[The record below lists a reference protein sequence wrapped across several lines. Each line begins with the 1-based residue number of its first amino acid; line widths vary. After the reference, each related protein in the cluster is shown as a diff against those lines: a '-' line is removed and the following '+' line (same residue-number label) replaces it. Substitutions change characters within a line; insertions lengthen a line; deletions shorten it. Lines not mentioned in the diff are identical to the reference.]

1 MLHLG
6 VIFLISYLVGS
17 INFGL
22 ILGYIQGLD
31 LRSQGSGNAG
41 ATNALR
47 ILGTRSG
54 IFVFLGDA
62 LKGYIALYLCE
73 SILAQAGFLL
83 FSPSDYL
90 FLSLIFALI
99 GHCYPIWFNFSGG
112 KGAATALGAFL
123 FIDAYFILFP
133 IIGFL
138 VIFLISRFV
147 GLSTISAFLI
157 LFLQTFFIDHGIHH
171 NFHFFSLLIF
181 IFILYTHRSNIESM
195 YKGTETKLWKCIK
208 IRLY

>member
-1 MLHLG
+1 MFHLG
-6 VIFLISYLVGS
+6 IIFLVTYLVGS

-31 LRSQGSGNAG
+31 LRCQGSGNAG

-54 IFVFLGDA
+54 IFVFIGDA
-62 LKGYIALYLCE
+62 LKGYLALYFCNL
-73 SILAQAGFLL
+73 ILFQQENLL
-83 FSPSDYL
+83 FSSSDYL
-90 FLSLIFALI
+90 FLALIFSLI
-99 GHCYPIWFNFSGG
+99 GHCYPIWFNFRGG

-123 FIDAYFILFP
+123 FIDPYFTVFP

-138 VIFLISRFV
+138 VVFLISRFV
-147 GLSTISAFLI
+147 GLSTISAFFI

-171 NFHFFSLLIF
+171 NFHAFSLVIFLF
-181 IFILYTHRSNIESM
+181 IFYTHRSNIKSM
-195 YKGTETKLWKCIK
+195 FKGTEEKL
-208 IRLY
+208 

>member
-1 MLHLG
+1 MFHLG
-6 VIFLISYLVGS
+6 IIFLVTYLVGS

-54 IFVFLGDA
+54 IFVFIGDA
-62 LKGYIALYLCE
+62 LKGYLALYVCNLIHFQQE
-73 SILAQAGFLL
+73 SLL
-83 FSPSDYL
+83 FSSSDYL
-90 FLSLIFALI
+90 FLALIFSLI
-99 GHCYPIWFNFSGG
+99 GHCYPIWFNFRGG

-123 FIDAYFILFP
+123 FIDPYFAVFP

-138 VIFLISRFV
+138 VVFLISRFV
-147 GLSTISAFLI
+147 GLSTISAFFI

-171 NFHFFSLLIF
+171 NFHAFSLVIFLF
-181 IFILYTHRSNIESM
+181 IFYTHRSNIKSM
-195 YKGTETKLWKCIK
+195 FKGTEEKL
-208 IRLY
+208 

>member
-6 VIFLISYLVGS
+6 IIFLITYLVGS

-47 ILGTRSG
+47 ILGARSG
-54 IFVFLGDA
+54 IFVFSGDA
-62 LKGYIALYLCE
+62 LKGYLALYLCE
-73 SILAQAGFLL
+73 SIVAQTETLL

-99 GHCYPIWFNFSGG
+99 RHCYPIWFNFRGG

-123 FIDAYFILFP
+123 FIDPYFIIFP
-133 IIGFL
+133 IIGFF
-138 VIFLISRFV
+138 IMFLISRFV
-147 GLSTISAFLI
+147 GLSTISAFFI

-171 NFHFFSLLIF
+171 NLHLFSLVIF
-181 IFILYTHRSNIESM
+181 IFIIYTHRSNIQSM
-195 YKGTETKLWKCIK
+195 YKGIEAKL
-208 IRLY
+208 

>member
-1 MLHLG
+1 MFHLG
-6 VIFLISYLVGS
+6 IIFLVTYLVGS

-31 LRSQGSGNAG
+31 LRSLGSGNAG

-54 IFVFLGDA
+54 IFVFIGDA
-62 LKGYIALYLCE
+62 LKGYLALYFCNLILFQQE
-73 SILAQAGFLL
+73 SLL
-83 FSPSDYL
+83 FSSSDYL
-90 FLSLIFALI
+90 FLALIFSLI
-99 GHCYPIWFNFSGG
+99 GHCYPIWFNFRGG

-123 FIDAYFILFP
+123 FIDPYFTVFP

-138 VIFLISRFV
+138 VVFLISRFV
-147 GLSTISAFLI
+147 GLSTISAFFI

-171 NFHFFSLLIF
+171 NFHAFSLVIFLF
-181 IFILYTHRSNIESM
+181 IFYTHRSNIKSM
-195 YKGTETKLWKCIK
+195 FKGTEEKL
-208 IRLY
+208 

>member
-1 MLHLG
+1 MFHLG
-6 VIFLISYLVGS
+6 IIFLVTYLVGS

-54 IFVFLGDA
+54 IFVFIGDA
-62 LKGYIALYLCE
+62 LKGYLALYFCNLILFQQE
-73 SILAQAGFLL
+73 SLL
-83 FSPSDYL
+83 FSSSDYL
-90 FLSLIFALI
+90 FLALIFSLI
-99 GHCYPIWFNFSGG
+99 GHCYPIWFNFRGG

-123 FIDAYFILFP
+123 FIDPYFTVFP

-138 VIFLISRFV
+138 VVFLISRFV
-147 GLSTISAFLI
+147 GLSTISAFFI

-171 NFHFFSLLIF
+171 NFHAFSLVIFLF
-181 IFILYTHRSNIESM
+181 IFYSHRSNIKSM
-195 YKGTETKLWKCIK
+195 FKGTEEKL
-208 IRLY
+208 

>member
-1 MLHLG
+1 MFHLG
-6 VIFLISYLVGS
+6 IIFLITYLIGS

-22 ILGYIQGLD
+22 ILASIQGLD

-54 IFVFLGDA
+54 IFVFIGDA
-62 LKGYIALYLCE
+62 LKGYLALYFCNL
-73 SILAQAGFLL
+73 ILFQQENLL
-83 FSPSDYL
+83 FSSSDYL
-90 FLSLIFALI
+90 FLALILSLI
-99 GHCYPIWFNFSGG
+99 GHCYPIWFNFRGG

-123 FIDAYFILFP
+123 FIDPYFTVFP

-138 VIFLISRFV
+138 LIFLISRFV
-147 GLSTISAFLI
+147 GLSTISAFFI

-171 NFHFFSLLIF
+171 NFHAFSLVIFLF
-181 IFILYTHRSNIESM
+181 IFYTHRSNIQSM
-195 YKGTETKLWKCIK
+195 FKGTEEKL
-208 IRLY
+208 

>member
-1 MLHLG
+1 MFHLG
-6 VIFLISYLVGS
+6 IIFLITYLVGS

-54 IFVFLGDA
+54 IFVFIGDA
-62 LKGYIALYLCE
+62 LKGYLALYFCNLILFQQE
-73 SILAQAGFLL
+73 SLL
-83 FSPSDYL
+83 FSSSDYL
-90 FLSLIFALI
+90 FLALIFSLI
-99 GHCYPIWFNFSGG
+99 GHCYPIWFNFRGG

-123 FIDAYFILFP
+123 FIDPYFTVFP

-138 VIFLISRFV
+138 VVFLISRFV
-147 GLSTISAFLI
+147 GLSTISAFFI

-171 NFHFFSLLIF
+171 NFHAFSLVIFLF
-181 IFILYTHRSNIESM
+181 IFYTHRSNVKSM
-195 YKGTETKLWKCIK
+195 FKGTEEKL
-208 IRLY
+208 

>member
-6 VIFLISYLVGS
+6 IIFLITYLVGS

-47 ILGTRSG
+47 ILGARSG
-54 IFVFLGDA
+54 IFVFSGDA
-62 LKGYIALYLCE
+62 LKGYLALYLCE
-73 SILAQAGFLL
+73 SIVAQTETLL

-99 GHCYPIWFNFSGG
+99 GHCYPIWFNFRGG

-123 FIDAYFILFP
+123 FIDPYFIIFP
-133 IIGFL
+133 IIGFF
-138 VIFLISRFV
+138 IMFLISRFV

-171 NFHFFSLLIF
+171 NLHLFSLVIF
-181 IFILYTHRSNIESM
+181 IFIIYTHRSNIQSM
-195 YKGTETKLWKCIK
+195 YKGIEAKL
-208 IRLY
+208 

>member
-1 MLHLG
+1 MFHLG
-6 VIFLISYLVGS
+6 IIFLITYLVGS

-54 IFVFLGDA
+54 IFVFIGDA
-62 LKGYIALYLCE
+62 LKGYLALYFCNLILFQQE
-73 SILAQAGFLL
+73 SLL
-83 FSPSDYL
+83 FSSSDYL
-90 FLSLIFALI
+90 FLALIFSLI
-99 GHCYPIWFNFSGG
+99 GHCYPIWFNFRGG

-123 FIDAYFILFP
+123 FIDPYFTVFP

-138 VIFLISRFV
+138 VVFLISRFV
-147 GLSTISAFLI
+147 GLSTISAFFI

-171 NFHFFSLLIF
+171 NFHAFSLVIFLF
-181 IFILYTHRSNIESM
+181 IFYTHRTNIKSM
-195 YKGTETKLWKCIK
+195 FKGTEEKL
-208 IRLY
+208 

>member
-6 VIFLISYLVGS
+6 VIFLTTYLVGS

-47 ILGTRSG
+47 ILGARSG
-54 IFVFLGDA
+54 IFVFFGDA
-62 LKGYIALYLCE
+62 LKGYFALYLCE
-73 SILAQAGFLL
+73 SIVSQAGVLL

-99 GHCYPIWFNFSGG
+99 GHCYPIWFNFRGG

-123 FIDAYFILFP
+123 FIDPYFILFP
-133 IIGFL
+133 VIGFL
-138 VIFLISRFV
+138 FVFLISRFV
-147 GLSTISAFLI
+147 GLSTISAFFI

-171 NFHFFSLLIF
+171 NLHTFSLLIF
-181 IFILYTHRSNIESM
+181 IFILYTHRTNIESM
-195 YKGTETKLWKCIK
+195 YRGSEAKL
-208 IRLY
+208 

>member
-6 VIFLISYLVGS
+6 IIFLITYLVGS

-47 ILGTRSG
+47 ILGARSG
-54 IFVFLGDA
+54 IFVFSGDA
-62 LKGYIALYLCE
+62 LKGYLALYLCE
-73 SILAQAGFLL
+73 SIVAQTETLL
-83 FSPSDYL
+83 ISPSDYL

-99 GHCYPIWFNFSGG
+99 GHCYPIWFNFRGG

-123 FIDAYFILFP
+123 FIDPYFIIFP
-133 IIGFL
+133 IIGFF
-138 VIFLISRFV
+138 IMFLISRFV
-147 GLSTISAFLI
+147 GLSTISAFFI

-171 NFHFFSLLIF
+171 NLHLFSLVIF
-181 IFILYTHRSNIESM
+181 IFIIYTHRSNIQSM
-195 YKGTETKLWKCIK
+195 YKGIEAKL
-208 IRLY
+208 

>member
-6 VIFLISYLVGS
+6 IIFLITYLVGS

-47 ILGTRSG
+47 ILGARSG
-54 IFVFLGDA
+54 IFVFSGDA
-62 LKGYIALYLCE
+62 LKGYLALYLCE
-73 SILAQAGFLL
+73 SIVAQTETLL

-99 GHCYPIWFNFSGG
+99 GHCYPIWFNFRGG

-123 FIDAYFILFP
+123 FIDPYFIIFP
-133 IIGFL
+133 IIGFF
-138 VIFLISRFV
+138 IMFLISRFV
-147 GLSTISAFLI
+147 GLSTISAFFV

-171 NFHFFSLLIF
+171 NLHLFSLVIF
-181 IFILYTHRSNIESM
+181 IFIIYTHRSNIQSM
-195 YKGTETKLWKCIK
+195 YKGIEAKL
-208 IRLY
+208 

>member
-6 VIFLISYLVGS
+6 IIFLITYLVGS

-47 ILGTRSG
+47 ILGARSG
-54 IFVFLGDA
+54 IFVFSGDA
-62 LKGYIALYLCE
+62 LKGYLALYLCE
-73 SILAQAGFLL
+73 SIVAQTGTLL

-99 GHCYPIWFNFSGG
+99 GHCYPIWFNFRGG

-123 FIDAYFILFP
+123 FIDPYFIIFP
-133 IIGFL
+133 IIGFF
-138 VIFLISRFV
+138 IMFLISRFV
-147 GLSTISAFLI
+147 GLSTISAFFI

-171 NFHFFSLLIF
+171 NLHLFSLVIF
-181 IFILYTHRSNIESM
+181 IFIIYTHRSNIQSM
-195 YKGTETKLWKCIK
+195 YKGIEAKL
-208 IRLY
+208 

>member
-1 MLHLG
+1 MFHLG
-6 VIFLISYLVGS
+6 IIFLVTYLVGS

-54 IFVFLGDA
+54 IFVFIGDA
-62 LKGYIALYLCE
+62 LKGYLALYVCNLVLFQQE
-73 SILAQAGFLL
+73 SLL
-83 FSPSDYL
+83 FSSSDYL
-90 FLSLIFALI
+90 FLALIFSLI
-99 GHCYPIWFNFSGG
+99 GHCYPIWFNFRGG

-123 FIDAYFILFP
+123 FIDPYFIVFP

-138 VIFLISRFV
+138 VVFLISRFV
-147 GLSTISAFLI
+147 GLSTISAFFI

-171 NFHFFSLLIF
+171 NFHAFSLVIFLF
-181 IFILYTHRSNIESM
+181 IFYTHRSNIKSM
-195 YKGTETKLWKCIK
+195 FKGTEEKL
-208 IRLY
+208 

>member
-6 VIFLISYLVGS
+6 VIFLTTYLVGS

-47 ILGTRSG
+47 ILAARSG
-54 IFVFLGDA
+54 IFVFFGDA
-62 LKGYIALYLCE
+62 LKGYFALYLCE
-73 SILAQAGFLL
+73 SIVSQAGVLL

-99 GHCYPIWFNFSGG
+99 GHCYPIWFNFRGG

-123 FIDAYFILFP
+123 FIDPYFILFP
-133 IIGFL
+133 VIGFL
-138 VIFLISRFV
+138 FVFLISRFV
-147 GLSTISAFLI
+147 GLSTISAFFI

-171 NFHFFSLLIF
+171 NLHTFSLLIF
-181 IFILYTHRSNIESM
+181 IFILYTHRTNIESM
-195 YKGTETKLWKCIK
+195 YKGSEAKL
-208 IRLY
+208 

>member
-1 MLHLG
+1 MFHLG
-6 VIFLISYLVGS
+6 IIFLVTYLVGS

-22 ILGYIQGLD
+22 ILGYLQGLD

-54 IFVFLGDA
+54 IFVFIGDA
-62 LKGYIALYLCE
+62 LKGYLALYVCNLILFQQE
-73 SILAQAGFLL
+73 SLL
-83 FSPSDYL
+83 FSSSDYL
-90 FLSLIFALI
+90 FLALIFSLI
-99 GHCYPIWFNFSGG
+99 GHCYPIWFNFRGG

-123 FIDAYFILFP
+123 FIDPYFTVFP

-138 VIFLISRFV
+138 VVFLISRFV
-147 GLSTISAFLI
+147 GLSTISAFFI

-171 NFHFFSLLIF
+171 NFHAFSLVIFLF
-181 IFILYTHRSNIESM
+181 IFYTHRSNINSM
-195 YKGTETKLWKCIK
+195 FKGTEEKL
-208 IRLY
+208 

>member
-1 MLHLG
+1 MFHLG
-6 VIFLISYLVGS
+6 IIFLVTYLVGS

-22 ILGYIQGLD
+22 ILGYLQGLD

-54 IFVFLGDA
+54 IFVFIGDA
-62 LKGYIALYLCE
+62 LKGYLALYFCNLVLFQQE
-73 SILAQAGFLL
+73 SLL
-83 FSPSDYL
+83 FSSSDYL
-90 FLSLIFALI
+90 FLALIFSLI
-99 GHCYPIWFNFSGG
+99 GHCYPIWFNFRGG

-123 FIDAYFILFP
+123 FIDPYFIVFP

-138 VIFLISRFV
+138 VVFLISRFV
-147 GLSTISAFLI
+147 GLSTISAFFI

-171 NFHFFSLLIF
+171 NFHAFSLVIFLF
-181 IFILYTHRSNIESM
+181 IFYTHRSNIKSM
-195 YKGTETKLWKCIK
+195 FKGTEEKL
-208 IRLY
+208 

>member
-1 MLHLG
+1 MFHLG
-6 VIFLISYLVGS
+6 IIFLITYLVGS

-22 ILGYIQGLD
+22 ILGYIKGLD

-54 IFVFLGDA
+54 IFVFIGDA
-62 LKGYIALYLCE
+62 LKGYLALYVCNLILFQQE
-73 SILAQAGFLL
+73 SLL
-83 FSPSDYL
+83 FSSSDYL
-90 FLSLIFALI
+90 FLALIFSLI
-99 GHCYPIWFNFSGG
+99 GHCYPIWFNFRGG

-123 FIDAYFILFP
+123 FIDPYFTVFP

-138 VIFLISRFV
+138 VVFLISRFV
-147 GLSTISAFLI
+147 GLSTISAFFI

-171 NFHFFSLLIF
+171 NFHAFSLVIFLF
-181 IFILYTHRSNIESM
+181 IFYTHRTNIKSM
-195 YKGTETKLWKCIK
+195 FKGTEEKL
-208 IRLY
+208 

>member
-1 MLHLG
+1 MFHLG
-6 VIFLISYLVGS
+6 IIFLVTYLVGS

-54 IFVFLGDA
+54 IFVFIGDA
-62 LKGYIALYLCE
+62 LKGYLALYVCNLVLFQQE
-73 SILAQAGFLL
+73 SLL
-83 FSPSDYL
+83 FSSSDYL
-90 FLSLIFALI
+90 FLALIFSLI
-99 GHCYPIWFNFSGG
+99 GHCYPIWFNFRGG

-123 FIDAYFILFP
+123 FIDPYFTVFP

-138 VIFLISRFV
+138 VVFLISRFV
-147 GLSTISAFLI
+147 GLSTISAFFI

-171 NFHFFSLLIF
+171 NFHAFSLVIFLF
-181 IFILYTHRSNIESM
+181 IFYTHRTNIKSM
-195 YKGTETKLWKCIK
+195 FKGTEEKL
-208 IRLY
+208 

>member
-1 MLHLG
+1 MFHLG
-6 VIFLISYLVGS
+6 IIFLITYLIGS

-22 ILGYIQGLD
+22 ILGSIQGLD

-54 IFVFLGDA
+54 IFVFIGDA
-62 LKGYIALYLCE
+62 LKGYLALYFCNL
-73 SILAQAGFLL
+73 ILFQQENLL
-83 FSPSDYL
+83 FSSSDYL
-90 FLSLIFALI
+90 FLALILSLI
-99 GHCYPIWFNFSGG
+99 GHCYPIWFNFRGG

-123 FIDAYFILFP
+123 FIDPYFTVFP

-138 VIFLISRFV
+138 LIFLISRFV
-147 GLSTISAFLI
+147 GLSTISAFFI

-171 NFHFFSLLIF
+171 NFHAFSLVIF
-181 IFILYTHRSNIESM
+181 LFILYTHRSNIQSM
-195 YKGTETKLWKCIK
+195 FKGTEEKL
-208 IRLY
+208 

>member
-6 VIFLISYLVGS
+6 VIFLTAYLLGS

-47 ILGTRSG
+47 ILGARSG
-54 IFVFLGDA
+54 IFVFFGDA
-62 LKGYIALYLCE
+62 LKGYFALYLCE
-73 SILAQAGFLL
+73 SIVSQAGVLL

-99 GHCYPIWFNFSGG
+99 GHCYPIWFNFRGG

-123 FIDAYFILFP
+123 FIDPYFILFP
-133 IIGFL
+133 VIGFL
-138 VIFLISRFV
+138 FAFLASRIV
-147 GLSTISAFLI
+147 GLSTISAFFI

-171 NFHFFSLLIF
+171 NLHTFSLLIF
-181 IFILYTHRSNIESM
+181 IFILYTHRMNIESM
-195 YKGTETKLWKCIK
+195 YKGSEAKL
-208 IRLY
+208 

>member
-1 MLHLG
+1 MFHLG
-6 VIFLISYLVGS
+6 IIFLITYLIGS

-22 ILGYIQGLD
+22 ILGSIQGLD

-54 IFVFLGDA
+54 IFVFIGDA
-62 LKGYIALYLCE
+62 LKGYLALYFCNL
-73 SILAQAGFLL
+73 ILFQQENLL
-83 FSPSDYL
+83 FSSSDYL
-90 FLSLIFALI
+90 FLALILSLI
-99 GHCYPIWFNFSGG
+99 GHCYPIWFNFRGG

-123 FIDAYFILFP
+123 FIDPYFTVFP

-138 VIFLISRFV
+138 VVFLISRFV
-147 GLSTISAFLI
+147 GLSTISAFFI

-171 NFHFFSLLIF
+171 NFHAFSLVIF
-181 IFILYTHRSNIESM
+181 LFILYTHRSNIKSM
-195 YKGTETKLWKCIK
+195 FKGTEEKL
-208 IRLY
+208 

>member
-6 VIFLISYLVGS
+6 IIFLTTYLVGS

-47 ILGTRSG
+47 ILGARSG
-54 IFVFLGDA
+54 IFVFFGDA
-62 LKGYIALYLCE
+62 LKGYFALYLCE
-73 SILAQAGFLL
+73 SILSQAGVLL

-99 GHCYPIWFNFSGG
+99 GHCYPIWFNFRGG
-112 KGAATALGAFL
+112 KGAATALGAFF
-123 FIDAYFILFP
+123 FIDPYFILFP
-133 IIGFL
+133 VIGFL
-138 VIFLISRFV
+138 FVFLISRFV
-147 GLSTISAFLI
+147 GLSTISAFFI
-157 LFLQTFFIDHGIHH
+157 LFLQTFFIDHGC
-171 NFHFFSLLIF
+171 L
-181 IFILYTHRSNIESM
+181 LYTSPSPRD
-195 YKGTETKLWKCIK
+195 
-208 IRLY
+208 

>member
-6 VIFLISYLVGS
+6 VIFLITYLMGS

-31 LRSQGSGNAG
+31 LRKKGSGNAG

-47 ILGTRSG
+47 ILGARSG
-54 IFVFLGDA
+54 IFVFFGDA
-62 LKGYIALYLCE
+62 LKGYFALYLSE
-73 SILAQAGFLL
+73 LIVSQAGVLL

-99 GHCYPIWFNFSGG
+99 GHCYPIWFNFRGG

-123 FIDAYFILFP
+123 FIDPYFILFP
-133 IIGFL
+133 VIGFL
-138 VIFLISRFV
+138 FIFLVSRFV
-147 GLSTISAFLI
+147 GLSTISAFFI
-157 LFLQTFFIDHGIHH
+157 LFLQTFFIDHGMHH
-171 NFHFFSLLIF
+171 NLHVFSLLIF

-195 YKGTETKLWKCIK
+195 YKGTEAKL
-208 IRLY
+208 

>member
-6 VIFLISYLVGS
+6 IIFLITYLVGS

-31 LRSQGSGNAG
+31 LRSQGSGYAG

-47 ILGTRSG
+47 ILGARSG
-54 IFVFLGDA
+54 IFVFSGDA
-62 LKGYIALYLCE
+62 LKGYLALYLCE
-73 SILAQAGFLL
+73 SIVAQTGILL

-99 GHCYPIWFNFSGG
+99 GHCYPIWFNFRGG

-123 FIDAYFILFP
+123 FIDPYFIIFP
-133 IIGFL
+133 IIGFF
-138 VIFLISRFV
+138 IMFLISRFV

-171 NFHFFSLLIF
+171 NLHLFSLVIF
-181 IFILYTHRSNIESM
+181 IFIIYTHRSNIQSM
-195 YKGTETKLWKCIK
+195 YKGIEAKL
-208 IRLY
+208 

>member
-6 VIFLISYLVGS
+6 IIFLITYLVGS

-47 ILGTRSG
+47 ILGARSG
-54 IFVFLGDA
+54 IFVFSGDA
-62 LKGYIALYLCE
+62 LKGYLALYLCE
-73 SILAQAGFLL
+73 SIVAQTGILL

-99 GHCYPIWFNFSGG
+99 GHCYPIWFNFRGG

-123 FIDAYFILFP
+123 FIDPYFIIFP
-133 IIGFL
+133 IIGFF
-138 VIFLISRFV
+138 IMFLISRFV

-171 NFHFFSLLIF
+171 NLHLFSLVIF
-181 IFILYTHRSNIESM
+181 IFIIYTHRSNIQSM
-195 YKGTETKLWKCIK
+195 YKGIEAKL
-208 IRLY
+208 

>member
-1 MLHLG
+1 MFHLG
-6 VIFLISYLVGS
+6 IIFLVTYLVGS

-54 IFVFLGDA
+54 IFVFIGDA
-62 LKGYIALYLCE
+62 LKGYLALYFCNL
-73 SILAQAGFLL
+73 ILFQQENLL
-83 FSPSDYL
+83 FSSSDYL
-90 FLSLIFALI
+90 FLALIFSLI
-99 GHCYPIWFNFSGG
+99 GHCYPIWFNFRGG

-123 FIDAYFILFP
+123 FIDPYFTVFP

-138 VIFLISRFV
+138 VVFLISRFV
-147 GLSTISAFLI
+147 GLSTISAFFI

-171 NFHFFSLLIF
+171 NFHAFSLVIFLF
-181 IFILYTHRSNIESM
+181 IFYTHRSNIKSM
-195 YKGTETKLWKCIK
+195 FKGTEEKL
-208 IRLY
+208 

>member
-1 MLHLG
+1 MFHLG
-6 VIFLISYLVGS
+6 IIFLITYLIGS

-22 ILGYIQGLD
+22 ILGSIQGFD

-54 IFVFLGDA
+54 IFVFIGDA
-62 LKGYIALYLCE
+62 LKGYLALYLCNLVVSQQE
-73 SILAQAGFLL
+73 ILL
-83 FSPSDYL
+83 FSLSDYL
-90 FLSLIFALI
+90 FLSLIFSLI
-99 GHCYPIWFNFSGG
+99 GHCYPIWFNFRGG

-123 FIDAYFILFP
+123 FIDPYFTVFP

-138 VIFLISRFV
+138 LIFLISRFV
-147 GLSTISAFLI
+147 GLSTISAFFI

-171 NFHFFSLLIF
+171 NFHAFSLVIF
-181 IFILYTHRSNIESM
+181 LFILYSHRSNIRSM
-195 YKGTETKLWKCIK
+195 FKGAEEKL
-208 IRLY
+208 

>member
-1 MLHLG
+1 MFHLG
-6 VIFLISYLVGS
+6 IIFLITYLVGS

-22 ILGYIQGLD
+22 ILGSIQGLD

-54 IFVFLGDA
+54 IFVFIGDA
-62 LKGYIALYLCE
+62 LKGYLALYFCNLILFQQE
-73 SILAQAGFLL
+73 SLL
-83 FSPSDYL
+83 FSSSDYL
-90 FLSLIFALI
+90 FLALIFSLI
-99 GHCYPIWFNFSGG
+99 GHCYPIWFNFRGG

-123 FIDAYFILFP
+123 FIDPYFTVFP

-138 VIFLISRFV
+138 VVFLISRFV
-147 GLSTISAFLI
+147 GLSTISAFFI

-171 NFHFFSLLIF
+171 NFHAFSLLIF
-181 IFILYTHRSNIESM
+181 LFIFYTHRSNIKSM
-195 YKGTETKLWKCIK
+195 FKGTEEKL
-208 IRLY
+208 

>member
-1 MLHLG
+1 MFHLG
-6 VIFLISYLVGS
+6 IIFLITYLIGS

-22 ILGYIQGLD
+22 ILASIQGLD

-54 IFVFLGDA
+54 IFVFIGDA
-62 LKGYIALYLCE
+62 LKGYLALYFCNL
-73 SILAQAGFLL
+73 ILFQQENLL
-83 FSPSDYL
+83 FSSSDYL
-90 FLSLIFALI
+90 FLALILSLI
-99 GHCYPIWFNFSGG
+99 GHCYPIWFNFRGG

-123 FIDAYFILFP
+123 FIDPYFTVFP

-138 VIFLISRFV
+138 VVFLISRFV
-147 GLSTISAFLI
+147 GLSTISAFFI

-171 NFHFFSLLIF
+171 NFHAFSLVIFLF
-181 IFILYTHRSNIESM
+181 IFYTHRSNIKSM
-195 YKGTETKLWKCIK
+195 FKGTEEKL
-208 IRLY
+208 